1 MSFSRD
7 CQWEFRLPDV
17 QTVIGLRCDAFD
29 VGQAEIGHRR
39 VKSSDV
45 SELSSARLSSDLAR
59 ARDLSA
65 RLSSARAI
73 FEPARV

>member
-1 MSFSRD
+1 MILEATVTIIVTEIAYED
-7 CQWEFRLPDV
+7 GIMTYGWDYKVVNHKVRLN
-17 QTVIGLRCDAFD
+17 I
-29 VGQAEIGHRR
+29 
-39 VKSSDV
+39 SDV